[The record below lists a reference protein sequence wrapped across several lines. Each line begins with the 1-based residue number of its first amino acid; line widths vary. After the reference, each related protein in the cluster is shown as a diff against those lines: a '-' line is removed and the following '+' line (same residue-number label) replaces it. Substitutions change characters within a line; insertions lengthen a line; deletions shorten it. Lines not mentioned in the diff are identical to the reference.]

1 MPMIDVYHPEGA
13 FTPEA
18 QARLGEALTAL
29 LLKMEGAPDN
39 PVSRTI
45 SWAFFHPLPAGA
57 IFVGGK
63 PAADKIYKI
72 VFSVPQGTAKLH
84 GPATLDQRDALV
96 KAATALVLAA
106 EGSEPR
112 PPIRRASGRSC
123 TKCRR
128 RPGAAKAGL
137 SASATSRPSSPRPR
151 RRRRANWPP
160 PEPDRRPPDGAGGG
174 SAYFFKRIAMKPPVV
189 RPRWTNSSS
198 ASRPCAF
205 ACATA

>member
-1 MPMIDVYHPEGA
+1 MPMIDIYHPESA

-96 KAATALVLAA
+96 KAATALVLEA
-106 EGSEPR
+106 EGSEPTPANQAR
-112 PPIRRASGRSC
+112 VWTFLHEVPEATWGGQGRLVGIRDITAFV
-123 TKCRR
+123 TA
-128 RPGAAKAGL
+128 PAPAAAREL
-137 SASATSRPSSPRPR
+137 
-151 RRRRANWPP
+151 
-160 PEPDRRPPDGAGGG
+160 
-174 SAYFFKRIAMKPPVV
+174 
-189 RPRWTNSSS
+189 
-198 ASRPCAF
+198 
-205 ACATA
+205 ATA